1 MNIFCSGMHYF
12 SKHFILDVHKDDSPI
27 VISSDDE
34 ESRDNDDDSTIFKD
48 LQEPPIKRR
57 RN

>member
-12 SKHFILDVHKDDSPI
+12 LKHFILDIHSDNSPI

-34 ESRDNDDDSTIFKD
+34 ESRDNDDEIKD

-57 RN
+57 RD